1 MFSVTVTVTSVGFR
15 SIKRSKRIV
24 TAASVFR
31 FGLAAAAE
39 GPGCGAV
46 SGESPCGRRGADPG
60 EGASGPFTG
69 DSAAGHFRPPP
80 RSPQLHGTSP
90 LLQPGNRR
98 SSRAPSAPAGQTP
111 SSVCAVASRPRSGEL
126 SASESRPG
134 CCFSARRETGKRGAQ
149 LLPRPHGTYG
159 GRPSRQ
165 HRVAP
170 ALTLTTPGVQTHAA
184 ATSES
189 PSPWLTP
196 VVSH

>member
-111 SSVCAVASRPRSGEL
+111 SPVCAVASRPRS
-126 SASESRPG
+126 R
-134 CCFSARRETGKRGAQ
+134 
-149 LLPRPHGTYG
+149 
-159 GRPSRQ
+159 
-165 HRVAP
+165 
-170 ALTLTTPGVQTHAA
+170 ALAA
-184 ATSES
+184 ASRRDARPENAVLSGSRDHTGRTADDPAASTES
-189 PSPWLTP
+189 HLHSP
-196 VVSH
+196 

>member
-1 MFSVTVTVTSVGFR
+1 MFSVTVTVASVGFR

-39 GPGCGAV
+39 GPGCGTV

-98 SSRAPSAPAGQTP
+98 SSRAPSAPGWTD
-111 SSVCAVASRPRSGEL
+111 SVIRLRRGFQAPQRRALGLGVAPWLLLLGETRDRKTRC
-126 SASESRPG
+126 SAAPATTRDV
-134 CCFSARRETGKRGAQ
+134 RRTTQPPA
-149 LLPRPHGTYG
+149 
-159 GRPSRQ
+159 PSR
-165 HRVAP
+165 
-170 ALTLTTPGVQTHAA
+170 TCTHPDHAWCA
-184 ATSES
+184 DTRGRH
-189 PSPWLTP
+189 L
-196 VVSH
+196 